1 MDHPNLAGRAGQ
13 WSSGHWKTALFGW
26 LAFAALAMTVGSVV
40 GHVQM
45 RDSQYAS
52 GEVASALAMLEQAHF
67 SQPAVE
73 SVLIQSRSQTAGDA
87 GFVSAISG
95 VVQAISMQKDATG
108 IQNPLVEAGGGG
120 HISKDGHS
128 VLIQFTIRGDADK
141 AKDKVAPIL
150 AAVSGVQAGYPGF
163 TIREVGVASANYE
176 LGKEFNKDF
185 ANAERLTIPIT
196 LAILL
201 CAFGALVAAG
211 LPVLLAFSA
220 VLASL
225 GLFAWITHVY
235 PADYQSTSSVILL
248 IGMAVGVDYSLFYL
262 RREREERA
270 LGNEP
275 RRSLLRAASTSG
287 QAVLISGA
295 TVLIAMAG
303 MFIAGSRIFTGMA
316 LGTMLV
322 VLCAVIGSVTVLPAM
337 LSKLGDR
344 VEWGRVPYFGRR
356 KHSASESR
364 FWGFVLD
371 RVLRRPGAAVALASS
386 LLLVLAAPALS
397 MHTKLPSFTDMP
409 PGLSTVKTYK
419 AVIKAFPG
427 APTPAQVVIQAP
439 DVRAPAVS
447 AAIRVLERRAVASGQ
462 MFKPMLVSLSPNH
475 RVAEVQIPLAGSG
488 DDSTSLAALRTL
500 RSQILPETLG
510 KVAGVEYAVAGETAG
525 THDFNELMKSRMLP
539 VLLFVLGLAFC
550 LLLATFRSVVIPVTA
565 IVLNLLSVGAAYG
578 LLVLVFQHSWA
589 QGILGF
595 TSNHAITSW
604 LPMFM
609 FVVLFGLSMDYHVF
623 ILSRIKELHDGGLTT
638 EEAVSRGIRRTA
650 GTVTSAA
657 IIMVAVF
664 SIFGTLQLIMMKQ
677 LGVGLAIAVLIDAT
691 IIRGV
696 LLPATMKLLG
706 DWNWYMPR
714 SLDWVPSLSPDSS
727 RTPRPTAHGH

>member
-1 MDHPNLAGRAGQ
+1 M
-13 WSSGHWKTALFGW
+13 
-26 LAFAALAMTVGSVV
+26 
-40 GHVQM
+40 
-45 RDSQYAS
+45 
-52 GEVASALAMLEQAHF
+52 
-67 SQPAVE
+67 
-73 SVLIQSRSQTAGDA
+73 
-87 GFVSAISG
+87 
-95 VVQAISMQKDATG
+95 
-108 IQNPLVEAGGGG
+108 
-120 HISKDGHS
+120 
-128 VLIQFTIRGDADK
+128 LIQFTIRGDADK

-150 AAVSGVQAGYPGF
+150 AAVSGIQAGYPAF

-176 LGKEFNKDF
+176 LGKQFNKDF

-225 GLFAWITHVY
+225 GLFAGITHVY

-371 RVLRRPGAAVALASS
+371 RVLRRPGRQRLRSRRAC
-386 LLLVLAAPALS
+386 LLVLAAPALS

-409 PGLSTVKTYK
+409 PGLQTVKTYK

-447 AAIRVLERRAVASGQ
+447 AAIRNLERRAVASGQ
-462 MFKPMLVSLSPNH
+462 MFQPMLVSISPNH
-475 RVAEVQIPLAGSG
+475 RVAEVQIPRGGQRRRLHVARGAERPCG
-488 DDSTSLAALRTL
+488 R
-500 RSQILPETLG
+500 RSCPRRS
-510 KVAGVEYAVAGETAG
+510 ARSPGVEYAVAGETAG
-525 THDFNELMKSRMLP
+525 THDFNELMKSRMLSGAAVRARARLLPAARDVPLDRHPGDGDRAQPALGRRRLRPARARLPAHLGAGDPRLHLEPFDHLMAADVHVRRP
-539 VLLFVLGLAFC
+539 VRSLDGLPRVHPEPDQGAARRRAHDRGGGLARDP
-550 LLLATFRSVVIPVTA
+550 A
-565 IVLNLLSVGAAYG
+565 
-578 LLVLVFQHSWA
+578 
-589 QGILGF
+589 
-595 TSNHAITSW
+595 
-604 LPMFM
+604 
-609 FVVLFGLSMDYHVF
+609 
-623 ILSRIKELHDGGLTT
+623 DG
-638 EEAVSRGIRRTA
+638 

-714 SLDWVPSLSPDSS
+714 SLDWVPRLSPDSEPATAP
-727 RTPRPTAHGH
+727 RRPTATDPGRRAA